1 MLTFSNSKN
10 VLFRIYILL
19 KAIWGEI
26 RSMYKKI
33 IETFQRFMEV
43 INDLWTMHICEIVWG
58 DTDKGDR
65 VLVLH
70 ESNLLEG
77 DSQLKEKQSRLKWW
91 DAMKIMRE
99 ESAFCS
105 RIKKG
110 CVDAWRPMKA
120 KHQKGYV
127 VGFTCWHFLVF
138 HLHMYNILFKNFYK
152 LHGYERKRE
161 CLIEGVFN
169 KPWRWCLISTY
180 VCLYPC

>member
-1 MLTFSNSKN
+1 MNYTYLWNS
-10 VLFRIYILL
+10 LR
-19 KAIWGEI
+19 
-26 RSMYKKI
+26 RHR
-33 IETFQRFMEV
+33 QRRQGSGPAWVQFV
-43 INDLWTMHICEIVWG
+43 RRWQSV
-58 DTDKGDR
+58 KR
-65 VLVLH
+65 
-70 ESNLLEG
+70 
-77 DSQLKEKQSRLKWW
+77 KSRLKWW
-91 DAMKIMRE
+91 DTMKIMRE

-180 VCLYPC
+180 VCLYPS

>member
-43 INDLWTMHICEIVWG
+43 INDLWTIHICEIVWG
-58 DTDKGDR
+58 DMDKGDR
-65 VLVLH
+65 ILVLN

-77 DSQLKEKQSRLKWW
+77 DSQLKEKQSRFKWQ
-91 DAMKIMRE
+91 DIMTIMRE
-99 ESAFCS
+99 VNAFCS

-110 CVDAWRPMKA
+110 CVDTRRPMKA
-120 KHQKGYV
+120 KHQKDYE
-127 VGFTCWHFLVF
+127 VGFNCWYFLVF
-138 HLHMYNILFKNFYK
+138 NLHMYNILLKNFYK
-152 LHGYERKRE
+152 LHDYERKRE
-161 CLIEGVFN
+161 Q
-169 KPWRWCLISTY
+169 
-180 VCLYPC
+180 